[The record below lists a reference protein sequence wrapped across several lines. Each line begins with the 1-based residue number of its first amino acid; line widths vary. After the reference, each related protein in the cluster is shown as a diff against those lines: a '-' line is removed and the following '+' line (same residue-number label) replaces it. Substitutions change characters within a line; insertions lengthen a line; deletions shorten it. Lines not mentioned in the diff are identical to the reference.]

1 MKNKK
6 ETITLS
12 PEEFKRLKEI
22 NKKQRARNKII
33 KKRIEE
39 LKFSDGIVAD
49 FSDIMSIYKL
59 QFWLKLVNFFGEF
72 FQNIQ
77 NIFNRKFV
85 QEKNKLWYKNIFIKY
100 DIPKEISMTYI
111 KDEFGRFKFVI
122 PEENENK

>member
-33 KKRIEE
+33 KKRMQE

-49 FSDIMSIYKL
+49 FSDTMSIYKL

>member
-100 DIPKEISMTYI
+100 DIPKEIPMTYI

>member
-111 KDEFGRFKFVI
+111 KDELGRFKFVI

>member
-33 KKRIEE
+33 KKRMEE

-49 FSDIMSIYKL
+49 FRDTVSIYKL
-59 QFWLKLVNFFGEF
+59 QFWLTLVNFFGEF